1 MRLMRDL
8 VGETLSNRYSLVSR
22 IAGGGMGEVYR
33 GHDLLLDRTVAVK
46 VLMPS
51 LANDPELVAR
61 FKAEARA
68 AARLNHPNVVA
79 VHDWG
84 AEDER
89 TYYMVMEYVAGTDLR
104 DVLVGR
110 GPLEPPHAVEVM
122 IAVCDALE
130 AAHSTGLVHRDIKP
144 ENVLIAR
151 DGTVKVADFGIAA
164 VADVERT
171 LPGGSILGT
180 LRYLAP
186 EQASGDLASFRSDL
200 WAAGAVLFELLTGT
214 PPQSGSG
221 AELLRRRA
229 VEPPSAPSSLEPH
242 IPGSVDDVVLKACA
256 VDPQHRYDSAR
267 EMASD
272 LRRVSIELGPRSKPV
287 KELMID
293 ITDEVVLPD
302 EMSTTDFVD
311 RDQFSRRKRRPVGKG
326 PKVLAVLL
334 LVALLVFGGW
344 KGASA
349 LLGPQEVDVPSL
361 EGVSEAIA
369 ERRVSDAGLEF
380 VVAGRERD
388 ADVPEGNVISQ
399 TPEDGVIVEGE
410 PIEVII
416 SAGLPLARVP
426 DLVGKPFSA
435 AEKNLENRNLV
446 IDLER
451 EFSLEPQGTVIEQS
465 RRAGQKVEWHTT
477 IELVVS
483 RGPQDIEVPNV
494 VGLKEAR
501 ATQILEDAGFKV
513 VPVNVYDEEVLV
525 GKVVYTTPGASEMAP
540 EASEIQLA
548 VSIGPEFKELKM
560 PDVRGMH
567 VDDAKKKLMDMG
579 FIDIG
584 VTRSCS
590 GSTVAETSPAS
601 GTKVRE
607 DERIQLFVCG

>member
-84 AEDER
+84 AEGER

-122 IAVCDALE
+122 VAVCDALE

-186 EQASGDLASFRSDL
+186 EQASGDLATYRSDL

-221 AELLRRRA
+221 SELLRRRA
-229 VEPPSAPSSLEPH
+229 VEAPVAPSTLEPS
-242 IPGSVDDVVLKACA
+242 IPPNVDAIVIKACA
-256 VDPQHRYDSAR
+256 VDPQERYSSAR
-267 EMASD
+267 EMATE
-272 LRRVSIELGPRSKPV
+272 LRRVSIELGPRTKPV

-293 ITDEVVLPD
+293 ITDEVVLPSD
-302 EMSTTDFVD
+302 MASTDFVD
-311 RDQFSRRKRRPVGKG
+311 REDFAKRKRTSSKVPR
-326 PKVLAVLL
+326 VLALIA
-334 LVALLVFGGW
+334 LVGLLVFGGW

-349 LLGPQEVDVPSL
+349 LLGPQEVEVPSL
-361 EGVSEAIA
+361 VGVSEAIA
-369 ERRVSDAGLEF
+369 ERRALDAGLEF
-380 VVAGRERD
+380 EVLERKRHGE
-388 ADVPEGNVISQ
+388 VPEGNVISQ
-399 TPEDGVIVEGE
+399 TPESGVLEEGQ
-410 PIEVII
+410 PVKVVI
-416 SAGLPLARVP
+416 SAGLPLVRVP
-426 DLVGKPFSA
+426 DLVGKEYEVVK
-435 AEKNLENRNLV
+435 EKLEAKNLV
-446 IDLER
+446 IELER
-451 EFSLEPQGTVIEQS
+451 EFSLEPAGSVIKMS
-465 RRAGQKVEWHTT
+465 GVGDKVEWHST
-477 IELVVS
+477 IAVVVS
-483 RGPQDIEVPNV
+483 KGPDDVEVPSV
-494 VGLKEAR
+494 VGLKQEKATEA
-501 ATQILEDAGFKV
+501 LEAAGFTV
-513 VPVNVYDEEVLV
+513 TPIEVYDDEVEV
-525 GKVVYTTPGASEMAP
+525 GRVVYTNPAGAAMAP
-540 EASEIQLA
+540 EGSAIELA
-548 VSIGPEFKELKM
+548 VSIGPEFKEL
-560 PDVRGMH
+560 
-567 VDDAKKKLMDMG
+567 
-579 FIDIG
+579 
-584 VTRSCS
+584 
-590 GSTVAETSPAS
+590 
-601 GTKVRE
+601 
-607 DERIQLFVCG
+607 

>member
-8 VGETLSNRYSLVSR
+8 VGETLSNRYQLVSR

-51 LANDPELVAR
+51 LANDPDLVAR
-61 FKAEARA
+61 FKAEARS

-110 GPLEPPHAVEVM
+110 GPLEPAHAVEVM

-151 DGTVKVADFGIAA
+151 DGTVKVADFGIAG

-180 LRYLAP
+180 LRYLSP
-186 EQASGDLASFRSDL
+186 EQAVGDAATLRSDL
-200 WAAGAVLFELLTGT
+200 WAAGAVLFELVTGT

-229 VEPPSAPSSLEPH
+229 VEPPVPPSSLEPG
-242 IPGSVDDVVLKACA
+242 IPPSVDAVVIKACA
-256 VDPQHRYDSAR
+256 VDPADRFATAA
-267 EMASD
+267 EMAAE
-272 LRRVSIELGPRSKPV
+272 LRRVSFELGPRTKPV

-293 ITDEVVLPD
+293 ITDEVMIPGD
-302 EMSTTDFVD
+302 MATTDFVD
-311 RDQFSRRKRRPVGKG
+311 RSDMPLRRRRSNPWMR
-326 PKVLAVLL
+326 KVALGALAVLL
-334 LVALLVFGGW
+334 LLGGW
-344 KGASA
+344 QGASA
-349 LLGPQEVDVPSL
+349 LLGPQEIDVPSL
-361 EGVSEAIA
+361 VGVSEAIA
-369 ERRVSDAGLEF
+369 ERRAVDAGLEF
-380 VVAGRERD
+380 EVVARERD

-399 TPEDGVIVEGE
+399 APEDGVLLEGE
-410 PIEVII
+410 TVEVVV

-426 DLVGKPFSA
+426 DLVGEHFDA
-435 AEKNLENRNLV
+435 ASKKLTKKNLAVGE
-446 IDLER
+446 IDR
-451 EFSLEPQGTVIEQS
+451 VFSLEPSGTVIEQS
-465 RRAGQKVEWHTT
+465 VTPGSKEEWHTGVDLT
-477 IELVVS
+477 VS
-483 RGPQDIEVPNV
+483 KGPKDVAVPSV
-494 VGLKEAR
+494 VGLKEGKAI
-501 ATQILEDAGFKV
+501 ALLEDAGFTV
-513 VPVNVYDEEVLV
+513 VAVEVYDDKAPV
-525 GKVVYTTPGASEMAP
+525 GEVVYSTPAASEMAP
-540 EASEIQLA
+540 EASEVQIG
-548 VSIGPEFKELKM
+548 VSMGPEYKEIKM

-567 VDDAKKKLMDMG
+567 VDDAKAKLADMG
-579 FIDIG
+579 FINVG
-584 VTRSCS
+584 VTKSCP
-590 GSTVAETSPAS
+590 GTMVADTLPGA
-601 GTKVRE
+601 GTLVRQ

>member
-33 GHDLLLDRTVAVK
+33 GHDLLLDRSVAVK

-110 GPLEPPHAVEVM
+110 GPLEPPHAVEVL

-130 AAHSTGLVHRDIKP
+130 AAHATGLVHRDIKP

-229 VEPPSAPSSLEPH
+229 VEPPLAPSSLEPH
-242 IPGSVDDVVLKACA
+242 IPASVDEVVLKACA
-256 VDPQHRYDSAR
+256 VNPQDRYDSAR
-267 EMASD
+267 EMASE
-272 LRRVSIELGPRSKPV
+272 LRRVSIELGPRTKPV

-311 RDQFSRRKRRPVGKG
+311 RDRFPRRKGRPVAKA

-369 ERRVSDAGLEF
+369 ERRATDAGLEF

-399 TPEDGVIVEGE
+399 SPEGGALVEGE

-416 SAGLPLARVP
+416 SAGLPLERVP
-426 DLVGKPFSA
+426 NLVGKQFSA
-435 AEKNLENRNLV
+435 AEKKLEKKNLV
-446 IDLER
+446 IDLDR

-465 RRAGQKVEWHTT
+465 RRAGEKVEWHTT
-477 IELVVS
+477 VSLVVS
-483 RGPQDIEVPNV
+483 KGPQDVEVPSV
-494 VGLKEAR
+494 VGLKEAK
-501 ATQILEDAGFKV
+501 ATKILEDAGFTV
-513 VPVNVYDEEVLV
+513 VPVSVYDEEVQV

-548 VSIGPEFKELKM
+548 VSIGPEFKEIKM

-567 VDDAKKKLMDMG
+567 VDDAKKKLTDMG
-579 FIDIG
+579 FVNIG
-584 VTRSCS
+584 VTRSCP
-590 GSTVAETSPAS
+590 GPTVAETSPAS

>member
-1 MRLMRDL
+1 MRDL
-8 VGETLSNRYSLVSR
+8 VGETLSHRYSLVSR

-84 AEDER
+84 AEGER

-110 GPLEPPHAVEVM
+110 GPLEAPHAVEVM

-186 EQASGDLASFRSDL
+186 EQASGDLATFRSDL

-221 AELLRRRA
+221 SELLRRRA
-229 VEPPSAPSSLEPH
+229 VEPPIPPSSLEPVV
-242 IPGSVDDVVLKACA
+242 PPSVDAVVIKACA
-256 VDPQHRYDSAR
+256 VDPQERFSSAR
-267 EMASD
+267 EMAAE
-272 LRRVSIELGPRSKPV
+272 LRRVSIELGPRTKPV

-293 ITDEVVLPD
+293 ITDEVVLPSD
-302 EMSTTDFVD
+302 MTSTDFVD
-311 RDQFSRRKRRPVGKG
+311 RSDFAKRKRTSSKI
-326 PKVLAVLL
+326 PKVLALVM
-334 LVALLVFGGW
+334 LVALLAFGGW
-344 KGASA
+344 AGASV

-369 ERRVSDAGLEF
+369 ERRALDAGLSFE
-380 VVAGRERD
+380 VD
-388 ADVPEGNVISQ
+388 ARKRHAEVPAGNVISQ
-399 TPEDGVIVEGE
+399 TPEGGVLEEGE
-410 PIEVII
+410 PIRVVI
-416 SAGLPLARVP
+416 SAGLPLVRVP
-426 DLVGKPFSA
+426 DLVGKDFDV
-435 AEKNLENRNLV
+435 AEKKLEAKNLV
-446 IDLER
+446 VDLDR
-451 EFSLEPQGTVIEQS
+451 EFSLEPAGSVIEQK
-465 RRAGQKVEWHTT
+465 RVGEKVEWHST
-477 IELVVS
+477 IFLVVS
-483 RGPQDIEVPNV
+483 KGPQDVEVPSV
-494 VGLKEAR
+494 VGLKEAK
-501 ATQILEDAGFKV
+501 ATQMLEEAGFTV
-513 VPVNVYDEEVLV
+513 SPIDVYDDEVDV
-525 GKVVYTTPGASEMAP
+525 GRVVYTTPAGGSLAP
-540 EASEIQLA
+540 EGSAIEIA
-548 VSIGPEFKELKM
+548 VSLGPEFKELKM

-567 VDDAKKKLMDMG
+567 VDDAKQKLTDMG
-579 FIDIG
+579 FTNVG
-584 VTRSCS
+584 VTQSCP
-590 GSTVAETSPAS
+590 GTTVADTLPGS
-601 GTKVRE
+601 GTKVRQ

>member
-1 MRLMRDL
+1 MKLMRDL

-110 GPLEPPHAVEVM
+110 GPLDAPHAVEVM

-130 AAHSTGLVHRDIKP
+130 ASHATGLVHRDIKP

-151 DGTVKVADFGIAA
+151 DGTVKVADFGIAG

-186 EQASGDLASFRSDL
+186 EQASGDLATFRSDL
-200 WAAGAVLFELLTGT
+200 WAAGAVLFELVTGT

-221 AELLRRRA
+221 ADLLRRRA
-229 VEPPSAPSSLEPH
+229 VEPPTPPSALEPQ
-242 IPGSVDDVVLKACA
+242 IPASVDAVVLKACA
-256 VDPQHRYDSAR
+256 VDPQQRFASAA
-267 EMASD
+267 EMAGE
-272 LRRVSIELGPRSKPV
+272 LRRVSFELGPRTKPV

-293 ITDEVVLPD
+293 ITDEVVLPGD
-302 EMSTTDFVD
+302 MATTDFVD
-311 RDQFSRRKRRPVGKG
+311 RSDFSKRKRGTGKRI
-326 PKVLAVLL
+326 KW
-334 LVALLVFGGW
+334 VALALLIALLAFGGW
-344 KGASA
+344 KGAA
-349 LLGPQEVDVPSL
+349 AFLGPQEVDVPNL
-361 EGVSEAIA
+361 EGVSETIA
-369 ERRVSDAGLEF
+369 ERRAENSGLEF
-380 VVAGRERD
+380 EVAGRERH
-388 ADVPEGNVISQ
+388 ADVPAGNVISQ
-399 TPEDGVIVEGE
+399 TPDDGVLLEGE
-410 PIEVII
+410 PIKVII
-416 SAGLPLARVP
+416 SAGLPLARMP
-426 DLVGKPFSA
+426 NLVGKDFDV
-435 AEKNLENRNLV
+435 AEKKLGAKNLV
-446 IDLER
+446 VDVKR
-451 EFSLEPQGTVIEQS
+451 KFSLEPAGSVIEQS
-465 RRAGQKVEWHTT
+465 RDAGEKVEWHST
-477 IELVVS
+477 IFLVVS
-483 RGPQDIEVPNV
+483 KGPKDLPVPGV
-494 VGLKEAR
+494 VGLKESKAI
-501 ATQILEDAGFKV
+501 QMLEEAGFTV
-513 VPVNVYDEEVLV
+513 ASVGVYDDEVDV
-525 GKVVYTTPGASEMAP
+525 GRVVYTTPGEGEMAP
-540 EASEIQLA
+540 EASEVQLG
-548 VSIGPEFKELKM
+548 VSLGPEFKVLKM

-567 VDDAKKKLMDMG
+567 VDDAKKKLADMG
-579 FIDIG
+579 FINVG
-584 VTRSCS
+584 VTQSCP
-590 GSTVAETSPAS
+590 GTTVAETSPAS
-601 GTKVRE
+601 GRKIRE